1 MVNLLLKWI
10 LGALALLAVTY
21 IVPGFRV
28 VSLPSALVAV
38 VVIGFLNMT
47 VGLLLKVITFPFAI
61 LTLGLFLLVIN
72 ALMLILASK
81 ITPGLHIASFGAA
94 FIGAVVLAIVHMV
107 IEAVLSRI
115 SAAPRRREVRA
126 LALHLAALPV
136 PIAIARAPGLRAWA
150 APGQAPQARV
160 PPKRSRTLPMAERR
174 SGGYWPPGSSEH
186 WHGETA
192 GCANQDSAPRRTR
205 RRSPPTRPRL

>member
-38 VVIGFLNMT
+38 LVIGFLNMT

-94 FIGAVVLAIVHMV
+94 FIGAVVLAIVHMI
-107 IEAVLSRI
+107 IEAVL
-115 SAAPRRREVRA
+115 
-126 LALHLAALPV
+126 
-136 PIAIARAPGLRAWA
+136 
-150 APGQAPQARV
+150 
-160 PPKRSRTLPMAERR
+160 
-174 SGGYWPPGSSEH
+174 
-186 WHGETA
+186 
-192 GCANQDSAPRRTR
+192 
-205 RRSPPTRPRL
+205 